1 MGVDDVCKRMCDVEE
16 MSLHRTLAGI
26 KCLHYLS

>member
-1 MGVDDVCKRMCDVEE
+1 MGVDVCKRMRDVEE